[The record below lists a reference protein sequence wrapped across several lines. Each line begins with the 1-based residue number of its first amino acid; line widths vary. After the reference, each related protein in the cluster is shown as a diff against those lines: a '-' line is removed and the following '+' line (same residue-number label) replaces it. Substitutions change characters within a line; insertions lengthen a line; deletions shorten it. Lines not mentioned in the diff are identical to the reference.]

1 MTAYLLRRLGTSIIV
16 LIGISIFIFLLLHAI
31 YPSPA
36 RDVLGLRANN
46 AQIAAWNK
54 DNGFDRPVIAQYL
67 SYMNALLHGNLG
79 YSYANNQ
86 TVASLFQ
93 ERLARSIYLS
103 GMALLIAIL
112 IALPLGIFQAVK
124 RNSLGDNIAT
134 SAAFILYSM
143 PVFALG
149 LILIQVFA
157 ISFPLFS
164 FEASQSTSIWTVIGD
179 WRAMLLPILTLA
191 LISVALFSRYMRSSS
206 IDVLAQ
212 DYIKVARAK
221 GLPERLVLTR
231 HMVRNASLP
240 MVTLIGLSLPA
251 LLAGNLIVEYL
262 FNYQGLGLLFYSCLG
277 KADYPVLL
285 AYTLIGA
292 VQSGWRL
299 AVREFSSNRLAVV
312 GVGILV
318 FFIVFC
324 FIGPIFYHGNVEN
337 TDLINAHNPPGAG
350 APLGTD
356 VNGLDILGQ
365 LMKGGQAALEIGF
378 FAAFVAITIGALVGA
393 VAGLAG
399 GVVDTT
405 LMRITDVFLSVPFL
419 FVVLILAIR
428 YGASVLSLSL
438 VIGGFS
444 WQVPARLVRGEVLTI
459 RERDFV
465 LAARAAGSGPWRLIG
480 RHLLPNALGVM
491 IVNVTFQVADAIL
504 AVAYVG
510 FLGFGLH
517 YPNIDWG
524 DMLSDG
530 TGYLTDGYWWLI
542 WPVLTC
548 IVLTVMALNF
558 IGDALR
564 DSLDVRL
571 RRR

>member
-1 MTAYLLRRLGTSIIV
+1 MISYLARRLVTSAIV
-16 LIGISIFIFLLLHAI
+16 VIGVSIFIFLLLHAI

-79 YSYANNQ
+79 YSYAENQ

-251 LLAGNLIVEYL
+251 LLAGNLITEYL
-262 FNYQGLGLLFYSCLG
+262 FNYQGLGLLFYSSLG

-292 VQSGWRL
+292 V
-299 AVREFSSNRLAVV
+299 
-312 GVGILV
+312 
-318 FFIVFC
+318 
-324 FIGPIFYHGNVEN
+324 
-337 TDLINAHNPPGAG
+337 
-350 APLGTD
+350 
-356 VNGLDILGQ
+356 
-365 LMKGGQAALEIGF
+365 
-378 FAAFVAITIGALVGA
+378 
-393 VAGLAG
+393 
-399 GVVDTT
+399 
-405 LMRITDVFLSVPFL
+405 
-419 FVVLILAIR
+419 FVVLGNL
-428 YGASVLSLSL
+428 
-438 VIGGFS
+438 
-444 WQVPARLVRGEVLTI
+444 
-459 RERDFV
+459 
-465 LAARAAGSGPWRLIG
+465 
-480 RHLLPNALGVM
+480 
-491 IVNVTFQVADAIL
+491 VADIA
-504 AVAYVG
+504 
-510 FLGFGLH
+510 
-517 YPNIDWG
+517 
-524 DMLSDG
+524 
-530 TGYLTDGYWWLI
+530 
-542 WPVLTC
+542 
-548 IVLTVMALNF
+548 LTVADPR
-558 IGDALR
+558 I
-564 DSLDVRL
+564 RL
-571 RRR
+571 A